1 MKDKNII
8 KTFYKTGKL
17 DIDTQL
23 VILNKK
29 DKKIYSY
36 NNNHR
41 RKFNGEELR
50 KNEGNYI
57 IELENVSKFFI
68 DKIKLVKTLSNISLK
83 IERGEF
89 VILLG
94 PSGSGK
100 STLLNILSGLDR
112 PSMGNVIVENKNLP
126 FLTQNELLK
135 FRRENVS
142 FIFQSYNLLNNLTGE
157 ENIETGAYLQKDI
170 NKKVSLEPLI
180 KEFGLQDIIY
190 KYPNEMSGGQQ
201 QRISILRALAKN
213 SNIIFAD
220 EPTASLDPESSQ
232 NILSILKKINVENNK
247 TIILVTHDMQI
258 IKYAT
263 RIIKINDCKIV
274 EDYKIND
281 NKYGY

>member
-1 MKDKNII
+1 MKNKNII

-17 DIDTQL
+17 DISTQL

-29 DKKIYSY
+29 DKKLYSY

-41 RKFNGEELR
+41 RKFDGQELR

-68 DKIKLVKTLSNISLK
+68 DKIKLIRTLSNISLK

-126 FLTQNELLK
+126 YLTQNELLK

-170 NKKVSLEPLI
+170 SKKVSLEPLI
-180 KEFGLQDIIY
+180 EEFGLQDIIY

-220 EPTASLDPESSQ
+220 EPTASLDPQSSQ

-274 EDYKIND
+274 EDYKVSE